1 MFQPTIYTHGQVRG
15 TCSDYCTTNYNI
27 TVLTNADGDY
37 FTLSI
42 GDTIY
47 GQGGVAGF
55 VAYSNVSTDTNTG
68 PFRIA
73 EIDSNGVVQDIS
85 VCVGSSCVPL

>member
-1 MFQPTIYTHGQVRG
+1 
-15 TCSDYCTTNYNI
+15 
-27 TVLTNADGDY
+27 LT
-37 FTLSI
+37 I

-55 VAYSNVSTDTNTG
+55 VAYSNVSTDTTTG

-73 EIDSNGVVQDIS
+73 EIDVTGQIIS
-85 VCVGSSCVPL
+85 LKECSGGSCVIL